1 MAKVEKCVFCGAEVT
16 TGLLKGNV
24 EFFEIAGATLPC
36 CPDCHKT
43 VSEEIAESQA
53 RISAKI
59 KNFKKSS
66 KVKLSNAD
74 IATLIK
80 KYQEEE
86 KQYAEK
92 TQCEEP
98 ELFCEFYCFNENGH
112 FTVREFE
119 LYGSLDS
126 NSAVAMSMDKQLSQI
141 CNSFL
146 FTKDDI
152 TKIEYRFTSWHG
164 DSTGLFSEAHS
175 IEIRL
180 NDEKKFTYKPCITRM
195 AVVGKGLFPN
205 FAKKNAEKQVI
216 AALKKFKEAIGSDL
230 PIVKVKKFK

>member
-1 MAKVEKCVFCGAEVT
+1 MAKVKNCAFCGAEIT
-16 TGLLKGNV
+16 TGLFNGTAEEL
-24 EFFEIAGATLPC
+24 EITQPIQC
-36 CPDCHKT
+36 CPNCHKT
-43 VSEEIAESQA
+43 VSEEIANSRD
-53 RISAKI
+53 RIETKI
-59 KNFKKSS
+59 NNFKKSA
-66 KVKLSNAD
+66 KVKLSDMD
-74 IATLIK
+74 IATLVK
-80 KYQEEE
+80 KYLEEE

-92 TQCEEP
+92 TECEEP

-119 LYGSLDS
+119 LYDALGGGSAAS
-126 NSAVAMSMDKQLSQI
+126 MAMDKQLSQL

-164 DSTGLFSEAHS
+164 DSTGMFSEAHS

-205 FAKKNAEKQVI
+205 LAKKNAEKQVVET
-216 AALKKFKEAIGSDL
+216 LKKFKEIIGSDL

>member
-16 TGLLKGNV
+16 TGMFKGTA
-24 EFFEIAGATLPC
+24 EYFEIADAMLPC

-43 VSEEIAESQA
+43 VSEEIAESQS

-74 IATLIK
+74 IATLIR

-92 TQCEEP
+92 TEYEEP
-98 ELFCEFYCFNENGH
+98 ELFCEFYCFNKNGH

-119 LYGSLDS
+119 LYGSS
-126 NSAVAMSMDKQLSQI
+126 GGGNVTSMSFDKQLSQL

-180 NDEKKFTYKPCITRM
+180 NDEKKFTYKPCVTRM

-205 FAKKNAEKQVI
+205 LAKKNAEKQVVEV
-216 AALKKFKEAIGSDL
+216 LKKFKETIGSDL